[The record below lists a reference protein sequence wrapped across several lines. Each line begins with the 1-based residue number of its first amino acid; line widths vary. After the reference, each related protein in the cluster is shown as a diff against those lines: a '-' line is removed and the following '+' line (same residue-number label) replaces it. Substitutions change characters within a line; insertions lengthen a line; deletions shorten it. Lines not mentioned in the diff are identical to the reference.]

1 MPDESVI
8 PLIPPFSSR
17 VSITPAPSYPTHA
30 NMDDPRLA
38 GGGGSR
44 KKGKTWVLA
53 LSYAFDWFILVVG
66 GLVGYILGKVTPNMR
81 PFSLQNPDIS

>member
-1 MPDESVI
+1 
-8 PLIPPFSSR
+8 
-17 VSITPAPSYPTHA
+17 
-30 NMDDPRLA
+30 MDDPRLA

-81 PFSLQNPDIS
+81 PFSLQNPEIS